1 MMPPPPPRGQQRR
14 LLRSEH
20 EQLLDACEE
29 GDLDTVK
36 RCLLRPGVSAY
47 LNQNGFARGIK
58 RVLCET
64 TGATLDWGHPELLA
78 CGRGDTALRFAA
90 FHGYVEIVH
99 ALLEA
104 GAIPSLRN
112 DEAHSALALA
122 KAGLKILNKRGTKG
136 DKLILPEDK
145 PRCGDPDQLA
155 EVIRLL
161 EHAERQQWVI
171 VNVTDRPYL
180 NGRIGQRVRV
190 MEDRVLVIVDDS
202 EPGPHRPYFEKGAVR
217 SARLLPSQLR
227 RLKPPPPPLREWPLG
242 QRWAWPLPSA
252 VGVSAAGPSSAR

>member
-1 MMPPPPPRGQQRR
+1 MR
-14 LLRSEH
+14 
-20 EQLLDACEE
+20 
-29 GDLDTVK
+29 T
-36 RCLLRPGVSAY
+36 
-47 LNQNGFARGIK
+47 
-58 RVLCET
+58 
-64 TGATLDWGHPELLA
+64 
-78 CGRGDTALRFAA
+78 GDTALRFAA

-227 RLKPPPPPLREWPLG
+227 LRPPPPPLREWPLG
-242 QRWAWPLPSA
+242 QRWAWPLHRRWTL
-252 VGVSAAGPSSAR
+252 GRGPSSAR